1 MKLITPM
8 NNNIEEAIKTHESKY
23 HSRSS
28 AFKPPTVEDIKTYA
42 KEQGYD
48 IDAQYVWDFY
58 ESKDWKVGKTKMKV
72 WRAAI
77 RRAFEWK
84 KPGGKPVAVRIIKI
98 RHLCCCGCGREG
110 VRQISGRWYATT
122 ECRIKVLGW

>member
-1 MKLITPM
+1 MFTEQNCKD
-8 NNNIEEAIKTHESKY
+8 IEEAIKAHESKY

-42 KEQGYD
+42 KEKGYD

-58 ESKDWKVGKTKMKV
+58 ESKGWKVGKTKMKV

-84 KPGGKPVAVRIIKI
+84 KPDGKPVAVRIIKI
-98 RHLCCCGCGREG
+98 RHLCCCDCGREG
-110 VRQISGRWYATT
+110 HLEVDRHWFATT
-122 ECRIKVLGW
+122 SCRIKVLGW